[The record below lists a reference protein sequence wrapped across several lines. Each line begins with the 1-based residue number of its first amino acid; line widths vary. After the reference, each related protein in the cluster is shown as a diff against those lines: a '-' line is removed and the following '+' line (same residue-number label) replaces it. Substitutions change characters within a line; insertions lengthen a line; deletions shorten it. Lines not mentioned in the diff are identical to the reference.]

1 MTASSA
7 PFGVRPVVH
16 GRGGTVRSV
25 GVPSGIASG
34 TVSSI
39 YTGDPVFL
47 QASGRLVVAAAASA
61 MYGIFAGVDYTD
73 ATGYV
78 HRGAY
83 WPGGTTATNVTAY
96 VWRDPDIIF
105 EVQADGSIPLT
116 ALGDTADLVRT
127 GSGSAPSG
135 QANAP
140 LSSALAGAGNTS
152 NFKIVGFNTQPNNA
166 PGDTYTIV
174 QVIMND
180 TAGFTPGAGV

>member
-16 GRGGTVRSV
+16 GRGGTIRSV
-25 GVPSGIASG
+25 GVPNGIVTG
-34 TVSSI
+34 TTSNI

-61 MYGIFAGVDYTD
+61 MYGIFAGCDYTD
-73 ATGYV
+73 ATG
-78 HRGAY
+78 RPNRSAY
-83 WPGGTTATNVTAY
+83 WPGGTTATNITAY

-105 EVQADGSIPLT
+105 EVQADGAIPQT

-127 GSGSAPSG
+127 GSGSTRDG
-135 QANAP
+135 QANSP

-152 NFKIVGFNTQPNNA
+152 NFKIVGFNTQPNNTV
-166 PGDTYTIV
+166 GDTYTIV

-180 TAGFTPGAGV
+180 LAGFTPGAGV